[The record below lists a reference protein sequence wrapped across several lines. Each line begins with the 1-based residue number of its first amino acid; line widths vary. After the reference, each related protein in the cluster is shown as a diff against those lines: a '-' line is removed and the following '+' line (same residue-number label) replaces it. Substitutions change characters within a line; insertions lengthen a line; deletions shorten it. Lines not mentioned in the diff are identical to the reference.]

1 MAEKSKR
8 QQEKRKMDE
17 QNECPFL
24 KKRKIEDESGDLIA
38 MDVNI
43 TNSDENMPLS
53 LNEDQ
58 MMEEQNDVGVVVES
72 GEG

>member
-1 MAEKSKR
+1 
-8 QQEKRKMDE
+8 MDE